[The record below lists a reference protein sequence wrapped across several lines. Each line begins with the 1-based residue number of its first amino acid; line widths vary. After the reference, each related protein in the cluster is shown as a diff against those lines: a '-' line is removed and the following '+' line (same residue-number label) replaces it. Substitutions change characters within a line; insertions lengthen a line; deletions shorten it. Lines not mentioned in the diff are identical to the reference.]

1 MNLPQNIQQ
10 HLNNLPENL
19 QAEVFDFV
27 LFLEQ
32 KQLKAV
38 ENAIPAKECLANRLL
53 TMPDCGLDTDFA
65 RVDESGRAGN
75 VFD

>member
-1 MNLPQNIQQ
+1 MNLRQSIHQ
-10 HLNNLPENL
+10 HLDKLPEGL

-32 KQLKAV
+32 KQSKVA
-38 ENAIPAKECLANRLL
+38 EGKPPAGKCLADMLL
-53 TMPDCGLDTDFA
+53 EIPDCGLDEDFA
-65 RVDESGRAGN
+65 RVDEPGRAGD

>member
-1 MNLPQNIQQ
+1 MNLRQSIHQ

-38 ENAIPAKECLANRLL
+38 ENIIPPKECLASRLL
-53 TMPDCGLDTDFA
+53 TMPSCGFDADFA
-65 RVDESGRAGN
+65 RVDEPGQMGH